1 MRKLILTLFL
11 ASASLVSFAQ
21 STVKTIRVA
30 TTTTVLTENI
40 PQGTQVVLLS
50 TNAVYTATVGIA
62 KDTGDNT
69 TTFASAV
76 TAGSLITVTDTT
88 VSTTVVEE
96 ELTADDATYSKVLT
110 AAVFG
115 QHGGDGVLSNNQIV
129 KVFVNG
135 TLLPSGSY
143 TVEITASATTPV
155 NTLAI
160 IAPLYQYDAVQII
173 YDTLN

>member
-30 TTTTVLTENI
+30 TPSALIAENI
-40 PQGTQVVLLS
+40 PEGTQVVMLS
-50 TNAVYTATVGIA
+50 TDTVYTATVGIA
-62 KDTGDNT
+62 SGTGD
-69 TTFASAV
+69 FADFAAAI
-76 TAGSLITVTDTT
+76 AGNALVTVTDTT

-96 ELTADDATYSKVLT
+96 ELIADDATYSKVLT

>member
-21 STVKTIRVA
+21 STVKTIRMA
-30 TTTTVLTENI
+30 TPASAFAGNI
-40 PQGTQVVLLS
+40 PQGTQVVVLS
-50 TNAVYTATVGIA
+50 TNLVYTAT
-62 KDTGDNT
+62 TG
-69 TTFASAV
+69 FASGAHTDV
-76 TAGSLITVTDTT
+76 AAAITANALITVTDTT

-96 ELTADDATYSKVLT
+96 ELTASTATYSKVLT

-115 QHGGDGVLSNNQIV
+115 QPLGNGVLGTPEIV

-143 TVEITASATTPV
+143 TVTIASTV

-160 IAPLYQYDAVQII
+160 TAPLYAYDTVQII
-173 YDTLN
+173 YDPQN

>member
-30 TTTTVLTENI
+30 TPASAFSESI
-40 PQGTQVVLLS
+40 PQGTQVVVLS
-50 TNAVYTATVGIA
+50 TNVVYTATVGIVS
-62 KDTGDNT
+62 T
-69 TTFASAV
+69 TVISAAI

-96 ELTADDATYSKVLT
+96 ELTADDPTYSKVLT

-115 QHGGDGVLSNNQIV
+115 QHDGDGVLSNNQIV